1 MIEWMTNDCEHN
13 FNKCSNII
21 IIVAMVT
28 LQRRTTAIEIIIL
41 WNVLC

>member
-1 MIEWMTNDCEHN
+1 MTMNTSS
-13 FNKCSNII
+13 NKCSNII

-28 LQRRTTAIEIIIL
+28 LQSRTTVIEIIIL